1 MIKIGMTIYE
11 SGGLVGDTESL
22 IVTKENIRLV
32 KSFWEKV
39 FSLRLTKLNSIHK
52 KHMRILK
59 NTCIISIAINCKSR

>member
-32 KSFWEKV
+32 KSFWGKGFFPTFDEAEQYTQKAHAD
-39 FSLRLTKLNSIHK
+39 FEE
-52 KHMRILK
+52 HMY
-59 NTCIISIAINCKSR
+59 NFYSY